1 MTINTNKPAAFII
14 FILFGL
20 ITELAIMKVYPL
32 CISNSTNAKTESKK
46 RLLQK
51 EGNYDLIFL
60 GDSSIAGAIDPKLLE
75 QETGLSMFN
84 FALFGDALLAGN
96 YYLLQD
102 YLKHHAQPKA
112 IVLISVYDMWEREA
126 DDDHVFESLVHNF
139 PKQYVNFVFSQILS
153 NPRLALKTLHVAL
166 PSLFY
171 KYEIRRTLKSPL
183 KGVNLAK
190 CIEKNDKEDKTLAAL
205 KGCNVY
211 TEENAVTLNKDLNF
225 HIKKINEGH
234 FFLSSVNEYY
244 LNLLIDE
251 TKKRGINL
259 FVGFTPLYEEFYKIG
274 ANSPFFQDYK
284 NMLVRLTKNHDHV
297 FLINEDFYPLPF
309 DKLSVTVD
317 HTNPKGTEMFT
328 KLITQRLRDLQSPK
342 ILKAELR

>member
-1 MTINTNKPAAFII
+1 MTINTQKPAALIL

-20 ITELAIMKVYPL
+20 ITELAVMNVYPL
-32 CISNSTNAKTESKK
+32 CISNTTNAKTESKK
-46 RLLQK
+46 RLIQK
-51 EGNYDLIFL
+51 EGDYDLIFL
-60 GDSSIAGAIDPKLLE
+60 GDSSIAGAIDPKLFE
-75 QETGLSMFN
+75 QETGLSTFN

-102 YLKHHAQPKA
+102 YLKHHRPPKA

-139 PKQYVNFVFSQILS
+139 PRQYINFVFSQILS
-153 NPRLALKTLHVAL
+153 SPRLALKTLHVAL

-171 KYEIRRTLKSPL
+171 KYEIRRTLKNPL

-190 CIEKNDKEDKTLAAL
+190 CIEKNNKEDKALSAL

-211 TEENAVTLNKDLNF
+211 MEENTVTLNKDLNF
-225 HIKKINEGH
+225 HINKINGGH
-234 FFLSSVNEYY
+234 FFLSSVNGHY

-251 TKKRGINL
+251 TKKRGIKL
-259 FVGFTPLYEEFYKIG
+259 FIGFTPLYEEFYKIG
-274 ANSPFFQDYK
+274 INSPFLQDYK
-284 NMLVRLTKNHDHV
+284 NMLVKLTKNHNHV
-297 FLINEDFYPLPF
+297 LLINDDFYPLPF

-317 HTNPKGTEMFT
+317 HTNPKGTETFT
-328 KLITQRLRDLQSPK
+328 KFIAQRLLYLQSPK
-342 ILKAELR
+342 ILKAEQP